1 MFTFFG
7 NVSSVLIVYSF
18 TNKNSFHGTLML
30 EKDMFR
36 VYWKKRCS
44 SIPVLSKSTSN
55 AWFDVVGLFRLSS
68 ESETS
73 QGLVCDKVMIITPR
87 KPSAD

>member
-1 MFTFFG
+1 
-7 NVSSVLIVYSF
+7 
-18 TNKNSFHGTLML
+18 ML

-73 QGLVCDKVMIITPR
+73 QGLVCDKVIIITPLQLINSKHVFIAFY
-87 KPSAD
+87 KPSLQTS

>member
-1 MFTFFG
+1 
-7 NVSSVLIVYSF
+7 
-18 TNKNSFHGTLML
+18 ML

-36 VYWKKRCS
+36 VYWKKKMFQYSGTVQKYYKC
-44 SIPVLSKSTSN
+44 
-55 AWFDVVGLFRLSS
+55 FDVVGLFRLSS

-73 QGLVCDKVMIITPR
+73 QGLVCDKVIIITPR